1 MSKPYGHI
9 NSKHSVCMNCGDRRI
24 GCHGICK
31 DYIEEVENA
40 NKEKEKK
47 RKGKER
53 KGKERKGKER
63 KGNFMKLHLHYIIWI
78 VQSHIEDQKI
88 HHKEVI

>member
-31 DYIEEVENA
+31 DYCEEVANA
-40 NKEKEKK
+40 NKVKENK
-47 RKGKER
+47 RKFCETSFALNHLDRPKVNR
-53 KGKERKGKER
+53 RSNNTPQR
-63 KGNFMKLHLHYIIWI
+63 CHMK
-78 VQSHIEDQKI
+78 
-88 HHKEVI
+88 

>member
-31 DYIEEVENA
+31 DYCEEVANA
-40 NKEKEKK
+40 NKEKENR
-47 RKGKER
+47 RKFYETAFALNHLDRPKVNR
-53 KGKERKGKER
+53 RSNNTPQR
-63 KGNFMKLHLHYIIWI
+63 CHMK
-78 VQSHIEDQKI
+78 
-88 HHKEVI
+88 

>member
-31 DYIEEVENA
+31 EYCEEVENA
-40 NKEKEKK
+40 NKAKENK
-47 RKGKER
+47 RKYYETSFALNHLDRPKVNR
-53 KGKERKGKER
+53 RSNNTPQR
-63 KGNFMKLHLHYIIWI
+63 CHMK
-78 VQSHIEDQKI
+78 
-88 HHKEVI
+88 

>member
-31 DYIEEVENA
+31 DYCEEVANA
-40 NKEKEKK
+40 NKVKEKK
-47 RKGKER
+47 RKFYETSFALNHLDRPKVNR
-53 KGKERKGKER
+53 RSNNTPQR
-63 KGNFMKLHLHYIIWI
+63 CHMK
-78 VQSHIEDQKI
+78 
-88 HHKEVI
+88 

>member
-1 MSKPYGHI
+1 MGKPYGHI

-40 NKEKEKK
+40 NKVKENK
-47 RKGKER
+47 RKSYETSFALHHLDRPKSHRRSENTPQR
-53 KGKERKGKER
+53 SH
-63 KGNFMKLHLHYIIWI
+63 MK
-78 VQSHIEDQKI
+78 
-88 HHKEVI
+88 

>member
-31 DYIEEVENA
+31 DYCEEVANA
-40 NKEKEKK
+40 NKVKENK
-47 RKGKER
+47 RKFCETSFALNHLDRPKVNR
-53 KGKERKGKER
+53 RSNNTPQR
-63 KGNFMKLHLHYIIWI
+63 NHMK
-78 VQSHIEDQKI
+78 
-88 HHKEVI
+88 

>member
-40 NKEKEKK
+40 NKVKENR
-47 RKGKER
+47 RKFYETSSALK
-53 KGKERKGKER
+53 
-63 KGNFMKLHLHYIIWI
+63 HLYRPKTHRRSENTP
-78 VQSHIEDQKI
+78 QRCHIK
-88 HHKEVI
+88 